1 MIHRTYLEDTHGTV
15 CVYAYS
21 KTAKT
26 MYTSSLN
33 VDKDYRRQGIG
44 SKLMQRA
51 ENHARSNNSTAVML
65 LTKEHTIAHT
75 IAHAMYTKRGYTY
88 VCEAKDYKSSS
99 LIWLTKIL

>member
-21 KTAKT
+21 KTADT
-26 MYTSSLN
+26 MYISSLN

-51 ENHARSNNSTAVML
+51 ENHARSNNATTVML
-65 LTKEHTIAHT
+65 LTEEHS

-88 VCEAKDYKSSS
+88 QCKSKDYKSSS

>member
-1 MIHRTYLEDTHGTV
+1 MIHRTYLKDTHGTV

-21 KTAKT
+21 KTADT
-26 MYTSSLN
+26 MYISSLN
-33 VDKDYRRQGIG
+33 VDKDYHRQGIG

-51 ENHARSNNSTAVML
+51 EDFARSNNAIAVTL
-65 LTKEHTIAHT
+65 LAEEHS